1 MRTVYGN
8 RQTKKTPYN
17 CRGWGVAAESWY
29 NTPVLACL
37 LAILELTIPEMLS
50 GKYDYVP
57 ATLSGTVQDV
67 LEDETDPTYVFF
79 VIRQG
84 DQSILAP
91 MDQAKAEY
99 HRFRDLIGAR
109 VRLTGQ
115 CDSTLQLKMRRQM
128 GRRFDVRRPDG
139 LVVIAPPPDIFG
151 APDISA
157 LAAMRPEEMSS
168 LPRHRTLGRVLAT
181 WGGDKVLVQTP
192 SNLLV
197 RLDLADSEPPRFG
210 ASIEAVGF
218 PETDLYHV
226 NLSRARWRPADE
238 RKAPREQVTDRRL
251 RSLLVKDGVPAFE
264 KELYGTT
271 VRVRGRVRDLPRDG
285 VMTIEDEGFAL
296 HVDVSAIAGGLPTGL
311 ELGCTL
317 EVTGSCIMDVDNWRP
332 HAPFPRIR
340 GIVLVTR
347 TPDDLRVLARPPWW
361 TIEKLLAVIGGLLAA
376 LLGFL
381 VWNRILQRLV
391 ERRGRQ
397 LFKEQVAHISANLR
411 TEERTRL
418 AIELHDSIS
427 QNLTGVTLEI
437 KAAQATAEED
447 LPTALAHLGIAE
459 RSLASCHTELRNC
472 LWDLRHGTLESVD
485 MNGAIRQVLRPQIGN
500 VRLDVRFNVP
510 RHRLTD
516 NTAYSILKIIRELAV
531 NAVHHG
537 KATSVKVAGAL
548 ESGRIL
554 FSVTDNGCGFNPDAV
569 PGPEQGH
576 FGLLGVTERVN
587 SFEGEMRIT
596 SAAGKGTRIVLSL
609 RSPQT
614 KEDRTP

>member
-1 MRTVYGN
+1 M
-8 RQTKKTPYN
+8 
-17 CRGWGVAAESWY
+17 
-29 NTPVLACL
+29 LACL
-37 LAILELTIPEMLS
+37 LALLELTIPDVLS
-50 GKYDYVP
+50 GKYDYTP
-57 ATLSGTVQDV
+57 ATLSGIVQDV
-67 LEDETDPTYVFF
+67 LDDETDPSHIFF

-91 MDQAKAEY
+91 MGHAKSEY
-99 HRFRDLIGAR
+99 RRFRDLIGAQ

-115 CDSTLQLKMRRQM
+115 CDSCLQLKMRQQM
-128 GRRFDVRRPDG
+128 GRRFNVSAPNE
-139 LVVIAPPPDIFG
+139 LVVITPTPDIFDV
-151 APDISA
+151 PDIA
-157 LAAMRPEEMSS
+157 TLETTRPEEMSRQ
-168 LPRHRTLGRVLAT
+168 PRHRTLGRVLAV
-181 WGGDKVLVQTP
+181 WDGDKILVEAP
-192 SNLLV
+192 SNRLV
-197 RLDLADSEPPRFG
+197 RLDLADPEPPRFG

-238 RKAPREQVTDRRL
+238 GVAPREPVTDCPIRT
-251 RSLLVKDGVPAFE
+251 LLVKNNIPIFK
-264 KELYGTT
+264 KELYGKTL
-271 VRVRGRVRDLPRDG
+271 RIRGRVKDLPRDG
-285 VMTIEDEGFAL
+285 VMTIEDEGFIL
-296 HVDVSAIAGGLPTGL
+296 HVDVSAIANDLPPDL
-311 ELGCTL
+311 ALGCTL

-332 HAPFPRIR
+332 HAPFPKIR
-340 GIVLVTR
+340 NIVLVTR
-347 TPDDLRVLARPPWW
+347 TADDLRILARPPWW
-361 TIEKLLAVIGGLLAA
+361 TPTRLLAVIGGLFIA
-376 LLGFL
+376 LIGFI

-397 LFKEQVAHISANLR
+397 LFKEQVAHVSANLR

-437 KAAQATAEED
+437 KAAQATAEEN
-447 LPTALAHLGIAE
+447 LPTALMHLGIAE

-485 MNGAIRQVLRPQIGN
+485 MNKAILQVLRPQIGN
-500 VRLDVRFNVP
+500 IKLDVRFNVP

-548 ESGRIL
+548 ERDRIL
-554 FSVTDNGCGFNPDAV
+554 FSVTDNGCGFDPKSA

-587 SFEGEMRIT
+587 SFEGEMKVR
-596 SAAGKGTRIVLSL
+596 SAVGKGTRIVLSL

-614 KEDRTP
+614 KEDRTL

>member
-1 MRTVYGN
+1 M
-8 RQTKKTPYN
+8 
-17 CRGWGVAAESWY
+17 AAESWY
-29 NTPVLACL
+29 NTLVLACL
-37 LAILELTIPEMLS
+37 IAILELTISDVLS
-50 GKYDYVP
+50 GKYDYTP

-67 LEDETDPTYVFF
+67 LDDETDPSHIFF

-91 MDQAKAEY
+91 MNHAKAEY
-99 HRFRDLIGAR
+99 RRFRGLIGAR

-115 CDSTLQLKMRRQM
+115 CDPTIQQNMRQQM
-128 GRRFDVRRPDG
+128 GRRFDIRTPDG
-139 LVVIAPPPDIFG
+139 LAVITPPPDIFN
-151 APDISA
+151 APD
-157 LAAMRPEEMSS
+157 LATLNETRPEELSR
-168 LPRHRTLGRVLAT
+168 LPRHHTLGQVLAV
-181 WGGDKVLVQTP
+181 WGGDKVLIEAP
-192 SNLLV
+192 SNRLV
-197 RLDLADSEPPRFG
+197 RIDLADHEPPRFG

-218 PETDLYHV
+218 PETDLYHL
-226 NLSRARWRPADE
+226 NLSRAVWRLADMPPLPHE
-238 RKAPREQVTDRRL
+238 SVRDATIREL
-251 RSLLVKDGVPAFE
+251 FKDLPSGKPIFQ
-264 KELYGTT
+264 KKLYGHTLRIVGT
-271 VRVRGRVRDLPRDG
+271 VLEMPRDG
-285 VMTIEDEGFAL
+285 VLKIGEGAFSL
-296 HVDVSAIAGGLPTGL
+296 QVDVSAFDDRLPPDL
-311 ELGCTL
+311 AKGCRL
-317 EVTGSCIMDVDNWRP
+317 EVTGSCIMDVDNWQP
-332 HAPFPRIR
+332 HAPFPKIR
-340 GIVLVTR
+340 GIILVTR
-347 TPDDLRVLARPPWW
+347 TPGDLRILARPPWW
-361 TIEKLLAVIGGLLAA
+361 TIRKLLTVIGGLIAA
-376 LLGFL
+376 LLVFI

-397 LFKEQVAHISANLR
+397 LFKEQVAHVSANLR

-447 LPTALAHLGIAE
+447 LPTALTHLGIAE

-485 MNGAIRQVLRPQIGN
+485 MNKAIRQVLRPQIGN
-500 VRLDVRFNVP
+500 VRLDVRFNIP

-537 KATSVKVAGAL
+537 KATSLRIAGAL
-548 ESGRIL
+548 ESDRIL
-554 FSVTDNGCGFNPDAV
+554 FSVTDNGCGFDPDAA

-587 SFEGEMRIT
+587 SFEGEMSVK
-596 SAAGKGTRIVLSL
+596 SAIGKGTRVVLSL